1 MAMNW
6 MSSSRFLRRALA
18 RSSLIEMPG
27 VSSMNNLAAAV
38 SMAARWI
45 RCKSPLFGV

>member
-18 RSSLIEMPG
+18 RSSLIEIPG
-27 VSSMNNLAAAV
+27 VSSMKSLAPEV
-38 SMAARWI
+38 SNAARWI
-45 RCKSPLFGV
+45 RWRSPLVGV